1 MKRAYIHKN
10 FTERQYNSMLV
21 ASPYTFNLH
30 YSYSF
35 LLQGLT
41 GNTSAWCSLFLFESR
56 IYYILHRH
64 RCAHADALPF
74 RPFVTEQYE

>member
-1 MKRAYIHKN
+1 MKLIG
-10 FTERQYNSMLV
+10 TDGLII
-21 ASPYTFNLH
+21 NLH

-35 LLQGLT
+35 LLQDLT
-41 GNTSAWCSLFLFESR
+41 GSTSVWCSLFLLESR

>member
-1 MKRAYIHKN
+1 MQNYSKSLRIQSFGSTN
-10 FTERQYNSMLV
+10 I
-21 ASPYTFNLH
+21 NLY

-41 GNTSAWCSLFLFESR
+41 GSTSAQCSLFLLESR

-74 RPFVTEQYE
+74 RPFVTEQCE